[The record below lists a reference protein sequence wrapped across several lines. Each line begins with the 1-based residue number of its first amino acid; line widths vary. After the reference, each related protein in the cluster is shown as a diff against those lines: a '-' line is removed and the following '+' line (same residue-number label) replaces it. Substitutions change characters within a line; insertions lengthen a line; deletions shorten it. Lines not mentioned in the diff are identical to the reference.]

1 MNDEYQEIIYLLL
14 FSGLTTYLMFELTS
28 LIGLIKGITW
38 LKK

>member
-1 MNDEYQEIIYLLL
+1 MNDEYQEVIYLLL
-14 FSGLTTYLMFELTS
+14 FSGLVTYIVIELIS

>member
-14 FSGLTTYLMFELTS
+14 FSGLTIYLTFEFVS